1 MQQNIMLLEKN
12 KKQKKK
18 EHNRKINVVHHLS
31 IEYKRALYMTRSH

>member
-1 MQQNIMLLEKN
+1 MQQNIMLLEK
-12 KKQKKK
+12 KKKKKK